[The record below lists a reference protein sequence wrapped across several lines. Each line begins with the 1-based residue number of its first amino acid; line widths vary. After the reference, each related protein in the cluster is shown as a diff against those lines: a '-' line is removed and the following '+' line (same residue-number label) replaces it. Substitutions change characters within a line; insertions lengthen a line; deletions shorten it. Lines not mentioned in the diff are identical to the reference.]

1 MTQWSAIAKYFTGWS
16 LDEIKELSPRER
28 LNWLEI
34 IRESKGIV
42 RK

>member
-1 MTQWSAIAKYFTGWS
+1 VTQWSTISKYFTGWS
-16 LDEIKELSPRER
+16 LDEVKELSPRER

-34 IRESKGIV
+34 IREAKGIV